1 MVYSGKE
8 VDRCMRKVIGILII
22 IADVIFTFFMYYTSK
37 KNISDFLCDSL
48 DILPITVAL
57 LLFALVLIF
66 IK

>member
-1 MVYSGKE
+1 
-8 VDRCMRKVIGILII
+8 MRKVIGILII